1 MEQGSR
7 FFQRIRLR
15 TSSGAPLDLTGYAA
29 RMQLRESVDSPTVLV
44 ELTTANGFLAI
55 TSPATSGELTITIP
69 TGTTTLLDFDTAVYD
84 LELVQPDGEA
94 KRLLEGTVT
103 FSREVTR

>member
-15 TSSGAPLDLTGYAA
+15 TSSGAPIDLTGYSA
-29 RMQLRESVDSPTVLV
+29 RMHLREAVDSAAILV
-44 ELTTANGFLAI
+44 ELTTENGRLAI
-55 TSPATSGELTITIP
+55 TSPATAGELTVTIP
-69 TGTTTLLDFDTAVYD
+69 TATTTLLDFDTAVFD
-84 LELVQPDGEA
+84 LELVQPDGEV
-94 KRLLEGTVT
+94 KRILEGTVT